1 MKAKAYTM
9 LLKACPRCRGD
20 LIYDPCEKQRLCL
33 QCGHRLSRQQEREI
47 FGTAPKDATL
57 GGKRP
62 ATATSN
68 RSRSRPPVGVTAPV

>member
-1 MKAKAYTM
+1 MKAQTDTI

-33 QCGHRLSRQQEREI
+33 QCGHRLSKEQERELS
-47 FGTAPKDATL
+47 GTAPKERSH

-62 ATATSN
+62 ATATSDH
-68 RSRSRPPVGVTAPV
+68 SRARLPAGVTVQV